1 MPESTMS
8 GFMPVIFWVIGGIVV
23 VVAIFVIV
31 SAVTNAA
38 RVRRA
43 GHNPLTLQTDI
54 ATKLLDSDAL
64 SSQPTVEAR
73 LQKIEQLRAAGTI
86 TGEEYDTAR
95 SRLLTQL

>member
-1 MPESTMS
+1 MPESITP
-8 GFMPVIFWVIGGIVV
+8 GFMPIIFWIIGGIVV
-23 VVAIFVIV
+23 AVFIFVII
-31 SAVTNAA
+31 SAVMNAA

-73 LQKIEQLRAAGTI
+73 LDRLEQLRSAGTI
-86 TGEEYDTAR
+86 TGDEYDAAR

>member
-1 MPESTMS
+1 MPDSATP
-8 GFMPVIFWVIGGIVV
+8 GFMPIVFWIVGGIVV
-23 VVAIFVIV
+23 LVFIFVIV

-73 LQKIEQLRAAGTI
+73 LDRLKQLRADDTI
-86 TGEEYDTAR
+86 TSDEYDAAR